1 MGASSTGKCRS
12 PQTAPRLRRPY
23 GWLIEPI
30 WSPEGVLDAFR
41 AQLPVRMDCLA
52 GLRSVT
58 LSLFRVGAG
67 ASGVVLA
74 GRLFDLYDNYTIR
87 ASGGQVSYDLSPVA
101 PPRSDISA

>member
-12 PQTAPRLRRPY
+12 PQTAPQLKRPY
-23 GWLIEPI
+23 GWSIEPI

-58 LSLFRVGAG
+58 LSLFRAGAG

-74 GRLFDLYDNYTIR
+74 
-87 ASGGQVSYDLSPVA
+87 
-101 PPRSDISA
+101 